1 MFQNKDVTVVFINH
15 GQGAQK
21 RMQAA
26 AQICFKC
33 KVSAAADE
41 KKDLVQGLTSQL
53 ILLSQF
59 SSAKL

>member
-1 MFQNKDVTVVFINH
+1 MFQNKDVTVVFIDH

-41 KKDLVQGLTSQL
+41 KKYLVQGLTSQL